1 MTKKKTNPIEQH
13 KNKDLKLCREK
24 LLEIIQGDND
34 NATALKAKVDA
45 IKTLGRFHHALQ
57 PDKVQAKAVAQQI
70 QAQKVEKLT
79 AEEEAHIDSILSSIP
94 AKALRQ

>member
-1 MTKKKTNPIEQH
+1 MTKKKPNPIEKH
-13 KNKDLKLCREK
+13 KDKDLKLCREK
-24 LLEIIQGDND
+24 LLEIIND
-34 NATALKAKVDA
+34 SGNNATALKAKVDA

-70 QAQKVEKLT
+70 QAQAVEKLT
-79 AEEEAHIDSILSSIP
+79 AEEEAHIDSILNSIP